1 MVFLFAILS
10 TYKSSHTKR
19 EIGWSKLCVNQ
30 VFIFLSQKKVKEY
43 NYALAKDVFWSNYFW
58 SLFLYHLIFSN
69 IMGRWQKLVLF
80 EFIIGLKRQNVWS
93 DLFVFLLVQGN
104 TIWKVLREQNKS
116 QDETSNR
123 SRMSFTQK
131 SSHYILTFSLVSTYT
146 FQKFNICI
154 LIPKRVLSYGI
165 RITGIKIRCCKYV
178 LNNRA
183 A

>member
-1 MVFLFAILS
+1 
-10 TYKSSHTKR
+10 
-19 EIGWSKLCVNQ
+19 
-30 VFIFLSQKKVKEY
+30 
-43 NYALAKDVFWSNYFW
+43 
-58 SLFLYHLIFSN
+58 
-69 IMGRWQKLVLF
+69 MGIWQKLVLF
-80 EFIIGLKRQNVWS
+80 EFIIGLKKQNVWS

-154 LIPKRVLSYGI
+154 HIPKRVLSYGI
-165 RITGIKIRCCKYV
+165 GILIFSKYISNLDV
-178 LNNRA
+178 VEMFWILRLHNVNEIPYNLVTRL
-183 A
+183 

>member
-1 MVFLFAILS
+1 
-10 TYKSSHTKR
+10 
-19 EIGWSKLCVNQ
+19 
-30 VFIFLSQKKVKEY
+30 
-43 NYALAKDVFWSNYFW
+43 
-58 SLFLYHLIFSN
+58 
-69 IMGRWQKLVLF
+69 MGIWQKLVPYD
-80 EFIIGLKRQNVWS
+80 FIIGLKKQNVWS

-154 LIPKRVLSYGI
+154 HIPKRVLSYGI
-165 RITGIKIRCCKYV
+165 GILIFSENLEVVNMFWILRLHNVNETPYNLV
-178 LNNRA
+178 TRL
-183 A
+183 